1 MSLQITPLYAALLA
15 GLLLYLSSRV
25 IRARRRQRVALGP
38 GGDPTVERAMRVH
51 ANFVEYVPFALLL
64 LGFAEMQGA
73 PAPLLHV
80 VGVTL
85 ASGRLVHAF
94 GVSQTDEDLRWR
106 VLGMVLTFAAIAIG
120 ALSCLT
126 AAILSWS
133 H

>member
-25 IRARRRQRVALGP
+25 IRARRRRRVALGP

-80 VGVTL
+80 VGVIL
-85 ASGRLVHAF
+85 VSGRLVHAF
-94 GVSQTDEDLRWR
+94 GVSQTDENFRWR